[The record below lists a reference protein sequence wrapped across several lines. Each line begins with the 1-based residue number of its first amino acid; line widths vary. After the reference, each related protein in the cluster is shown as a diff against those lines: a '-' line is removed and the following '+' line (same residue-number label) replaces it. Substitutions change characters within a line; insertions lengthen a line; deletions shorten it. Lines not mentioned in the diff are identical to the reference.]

1 MIECVVKI
9 GCYRGLEV
17 FPKNS
22 MDLLMEGEE
31 EGLKKAMDFD
41 CFG

>member
-9 GCYRGLEV
+9 GCNRGLEV
-17 FPKNS
+17 FRKNS

-31 EGLKKAMDFD
+31 EGLKKAMDLD